1 MSFFEYLLRLTSW
14 PMTPPVLYGPFHLI
28 AAFGGSAIAIL
39 AAWRF
44 SSINN
49 CNTNNRDNR
58 RSFDQIM
65 LVSGVIL
72 LIGELYK
79 QLMNFYIVNNHA
91 YDWWIFP
98 FQLCSLPLYLCP
110 LLILIHNEKRHR
122 ILCTFLLDF
131 NMMGA
136 VATFIDPSGIFH
148 PYWTLTLHGV
158 LWHLMLI
165 FVGFVIIFSRKAD
178 LRFFLSGSRSPKQH
192 PASFQCR
199 QPILYLSLGN
209 VHAAT
214 LWRYRPNSWPSCRN
228 YPVHSGDDCR
238 RLADSQHCQ
247 KNHSCREH
255 LCTPSA
261 CPSLRSVILTLTIQF
276 PSFASGKC
284 QLSSQQRSKARMPV

>member
-136 VATFIDPSGIFH
+136 GATFIDPSGIFH

-178 LRFFLSGSRSPKQH
+178 LTTKGFLRALPLFAFFCLAAEVLNSILHRFSAANLFYISPWEMSTQLLFGDIDRTLGRPVGILLYILAMIAGAWLIHNTARKITAVVSTSAPHQH
-192 PASFQCR
+192 AP
-199 QPILYLSLGN
+199 
-209 VHAAT
+209 H
-214 LWRYRPNSWPSCRN
+214 
-228 YPVHSGDDCR
+228 
-238 RLADSQHCQ
+238 
-247 KNHSCREH
+247 
-255 LCTPSA
+255 
-261 CPSLRSVILTLTIQF
+261 
-276 PSFASGKC
+276 
-284 QLSSQQRSKARMPV
+284 

>member
-178 LRFFLSGSRSPKQH
+178 LTTKGFLRTLPLFAFFCLAAEVLNSILHRFSAANLFYISPWEMSTQLLFGDIDRTLGRPVGILLYILAMIAGAWLIHNTARKITDVVSTSAHHQH
-192 PASFQCR
+192 AP
-199 QPILYLSLGN
+199 
-209 VHAAT
+209 H
-214 LWRYRPNSWPSCRN
+214 
-228 YPVHSGDDCR
+228 
-238 RLADSQHCQ
+238 
-247 KNHSCREH
+247 
-255 LCTPSA
+255 
-261 CPSLRSVILTLTIQF
+261 
-276 PSFASGKC
+276 
-284 QLSSQQRSKARMPV
+284 

>member
-65 LVSGVIL
+65 LISGVIL

-178 LRFFLSGSRSPKQH
+178 LTTKGFLRTLPLFAFFCLAAEVLNSILHRFNAANLFYISPWEMSTQLLFGDIDRTLGRPVGILLYILAMIAGAWLIHNTARKITDVVSTSAPHQH
-192 PASFQCR
+192 AP
-199 QPILYLSLGN
+199 
-209 VHAAT
+209 H
-214 LWRYRPNSWPSCRN
+214 
-228 YPVHSGDDCR
+228 
-238 RLADSQHCQ
+238 
-247 KNHSCREH
+247 
-255 LCTPSA
+255 
-261 CPSLRSVILTLTIQF
+261 
-276 PSFASGKC
+276 
-284 QLSSQQRSKARMPV
+284 

>member
-28 AAFGGSAIAIL
+28 PAFGGSAIAIL

-49 CNTNNRDNR
+49 CKTNNRDNR

-65 LVSGVIL
+65 LISGVIL

-178 LRFFLSGSRSPKQH
+178 LTTKGFLRTLPLFAFFCLAAEVLNSILHRFSAANLFYISPWEMSTQLLFGDIDRTLGRPVGILLYILAMIAGAWLIHNTARKITDVVSTSAPHQH
-192 PASFQCR
+192 AP
-199 QPILYLSLGN
+199 
-209 VHAAT
+209 H
-214 LWRYRPNSWPSCRN
+214 
-228 YPVHSGDDCR
+228 
-238 RLADSQHCQ
+238 
-247 KNHSCREH
+247 
-255 LCTPSA
+255 
-261 CPSLRSVILTLTIQF
+261 
-276 PSFASGKC
+276 
-284 QLSSQQRSKARMPV
+284 

>member
-148 PYWTLTLHGV
+148 PYWTLTLHGI

-178 LRFFLSGSRSPKQH
+178 LTTKGFLRTLPLFAFFCLAAEVLNSILHRFSAANLFYISPWEMSTQLLFGDIDRTLGRPVGILLYILAMIAGAWLIHNTARKITDVVSTSAPHQH
-192 PASFQCR
+192 AP
-199 QPILYLSLGN
+199 
-209 VHAAT
+209 H
-214 LWRYRPNSWPSCRN
+214 
-228 YPVHSGDDCR
+228 
-238 RLADSQHCQ
+238 
-247 KNHSCREH
+247 
-255 LCTPSA
+255 
-261 CPSLRSVILTLTIQF
+261 
-276 PSFASGKC
+276 
-284 QLSSQQRSKARMPV
+284 

>member
-14 PMTPPVLYGPFHLI
+14 PMTPPILYGPFHLI

-49 CNTNNRDNR
+49 CKTNNRDNR

-148 PYWTLTLHGV
+148 PYWMLTLHGI

-165 FVGFVIIFSRKAD
+165 FVGFVIIFSHEAD
-178 LRFFLSGSRSPKQH
+178 LTTRGFLRTLPLFAFFCLAAEVLNGILHRFSAANLFYISPWEMSTQLL
-192 PASFQCR
+192 FGDIDR
-199 QPILYLSLGN
+199 ILGRPIGILLYILAMAAGAWLIHNVARKITAVCLTAKSL
-209 VHAAT
+209 
-214 LWRYRPNSWPSCRN
+214 
-228 YPVHSGDDCR
+228 
-238 RLADSQHCQ
+238 
-247 KNHSCREH
+247 
-255 LCTPSA
+255 
-261 CPSLRSVILTLTIQF
+261 
-276 PSFASGKC
+276 
-284 QLSSQQRSKARMPV
+284 

>member
-49 CNTNNRDNR
+49 CNTNNRYNR

-178 LRFFLSGSRSPKQH
+178 LTTKGFLRTLPLFAFFCLAAEVLNSILHRFSAANLFYISPWEMSTQLLFGDIDRTLGRPVGILLYILAMIAGAWLIHNTARKITDVVSTSAPHQH
-192 PASFQCR
+192 AP
-199 QPILYLSLGN
+199 
-209 VHAAT
+209 H
-214 LWRYRPNSWPSCRN
+214 
-228 YPVHSGDDCR
+228 
-238 RLADSQHCQ
+238 
-247 KNHSCREH
+247 
-255 LCTPSA
+255 
-261 CPSLRSVILTLTIQF
+261 
-276 PSFASGKC
+276 
-284 QLSSQQRSKARMPV
+284 

>member
-1 MSFFEYLLRLTSW
+1 MSFFEYLLRLMSW

-178 LRFFLSGSRSPKQH
+178 LTTKGFLRTLPLFAFFCLAAEVLNSILHRFSAANLFYISPWEMSTQLLFGDIDRTLGRPVGILLYILAMIAGAWLIHNTARKITDVVSTSAPHQH
-192 PASFQCR
+192 AP
-199 QPILYLSLGN
+199 
-209 VHAAT
+209 H
-214 LWRYRPNSWPSCRN
+214 
-228 YPVHSGDDCR
+228 
-238 RLADSQHCQ
+238 
-247 KNHSCREH
+247 
-255 LCTPSA
+255 
-261 CPSLRSVILTLTIQF
+261 
-276 PSFASGKC
+276 
-284 QLSSQQRSKARMPV
+284 

>member
-49 CNTNNRDNR
+49 CKTNNRDNR

-65 LVSGVIL
+65 LISGVIL

-98 FQLCSLPLYLCP
+98 LQLCSLPLYLCP

-178 LRFFLSGSRSPKQH
+178 LTTKGFLRTLPLFAFFCLAAEVLNSILHRFSAANLFYISPWEMSTQLLFGDIDRTLGRPVGILLYILAMIAGAWLIHNTARKITDVVSTSAPHQH
-192 PASFQCR
+192 AP
-199 QPILYLSLGN
+199 
-209 VHAAT
+209 H
-214 LWRYRPNSWPSCRN
+214 
-228 YPVHSGDDCR
+228 
-238 RLADSQHCQ
+238 
-247 KNHSCREH
+247 
-255 LCTPSA
+255 
-261 CPSLRSVILTLTIQF
+261 
-276 PSFASGKC
+276 
-284 QLSSQQRSKARMPV
+284 

>member
-1 MSFFEYLLRLTSW
+1 MSFFEYLLCLTSW

-65 LVSGVIL
+65 LISGVIL

-178 LRFFLSGSRSPKQH
+178 LTTKGFLRTLPLFAFFCLAAEVLNSILHRFSAANLFYISPWEMSTQLLFGDIDRTLGRPVGILLYILAMIAGAWLIHNTARKITDVVSTSAPHQH
-192 PASFQCR
+192 AP
-199 QPILYLSLGN
+199 
-209 VHAAT
+209 H
-214 LWRYRPNSWPSCRN
+214 
-228 YPVHSGDDCR
+228 
-238 RLADSQHCQ
+238 
-247 KNHSCREH
+247 
-255 LCTPSA
+255 
-261 CPSLRSVILTLTIQF
+261 
-276 PSFASGKC
+276 
-284 QLSSQQRSKARMPV
+284 

>member
-1 MSFFEYLLRLTSW
+1 MIYYMCIYISRLFHNECFIYLVPDYFERRNYMSFFEYLLRLTSW
-14 PMTPPVLYGPFHLI
+14 AMTPPVLYGPFHLI

-110 LLILIHNEKRHR
+110 LLIL
-122 ILCTFLLDF
+122 
-131 NMMGA
+131 
-136 VATFIDPSGIFH
+136 
-148 PYWTLTLHGV
+148 
-158 LWHLMLI
+158 
-165 FVGFVIIFSRKAD
+165 
-178 LRFFLSGSRSPKQH
+178 
-192 PASFQCR
+192 
-199 QPILYLSLGN
+199 
-209 VHAAT
+209 
-214 LWRYRPNSWPSCRN
+214 
-228 YPVHSGDDCR
+228 
-238 RLADSQHCQ
+238 
-247 KNHSCREH
+247 
-255 LCTPSA
+255 
-261 CPSLRSVILTLTIQF
+261 
-276 PSFASGKC
+276 
-284 QLSSQQRSKARMPV
+284 

>member
-178 LRFFLSGSRSPKQH
+178 LTTKGFLRTLPLFAFFCLAAEVLNSILHRFSAANLFYISPWEMSTQLLFGDLDRTLGRPVGILLYILAMIAGAWLIHNTARKITDVVSTSAPHQH
-192 PASFQCR
+192 AP
-199 QPILYLSLGN
+199 
-209 VHAAT
+209 H
-214 LWRYRPNSWPSCRN
+214 
-228 YPVHSGDDCR
+228 
-238 RLADSQHCQ
+238 
-247 KNHSCREH
+247 
-255 LCTPSA
+255 
-261 CPSLRSVILTLTIQF
+261 
-276 PSFASGKC
+276 
-284 QLSSQQRSKARMPV
+284 

>member
-98 FQLCSLPLYLCP
+98 FQLCSLPLYRCP

-178 LRFFLSGSRSPKQH
+178 LTTKGFLRTLPLFAFFCLAAEVLNSILHRFSAANLFYISPWEMSTQLLFGDIDRTLGRPVGILLYILAMIAGAWLIHNTARKITDVVSTSAPHQH
-192 PASFQCR
+192 AP
-199 QPILYLSLGN
+199 
-209 VHAAT
+209 H
-214 LWRYRPNSWPSCRN
+214 
-228 YPVHSGDDCR
+228 
-238 RLADSQHCQ
+238 
-247 KNHSCREH
+247 
-255 LCTPSA
+255 
-261 CPSLRSVILTLTIQF
+261 
-276 PSFASGKC
+276 
-284 QLSSQQRSKARMPV
+284 

>member
-178 LRFFLSGSRSPKQH
+178 LTTKGFLRTLPLFAFFCLAAEVLNSILHRFSAANLFYISPWEMSTQLLFGDIDRTLGRPVGILLYILAMIAGSWLIHNTARKITDVVSTSAPHQH
-192 PASFQCR
+192 AP
-199 QPILYLSLGN
+199 
-209 VHAAT
+209 H
-214 LWRYRPNSWPSCRN
+214 
-228 YPVHSGDDCR
+228 
-238 RLADSQHCQ
+238 
-247 KNHSCREH
+247 
-255 LCTPSA
+255 
-261 CPSLRSVILTLTIQF
+261 
-276 PSFASGKC
+276 
-284 QLSSQQRSKARMPV
+284 

>member
-148 PYWTLTLHGV
+148 PYWMLTLHGI

-165 FVGFVIIFSRKAD
+165 FVGFVIIFSHEAD
-178 LRFFLSGSRSPKQH
+178 LTTRGFLRTLPLFAFFCLAAEVLNGILHRFSAANLFYISPWEMSTQLLFGDIDRILGRPIGILLYILAMAAGAWLIHNIARKIIIFLKRKH
-192 PASFQCR
+192 VF
-199 QPILYLSLGN
+199 
-209 VHAAT
+209 H
-214 LWRYRPNSWPSCRN
+214 
-228 YPVHSGDDCR
+228 
-238 RLADSQHCQ
+238 
-247 KNHSCREH
+247 
-255 LCTPSA
+255 
-261 CPSLRSVILTLTIQF
+261 
-276 PSFASGKC
+276 
-284 QLSSQQRSKARMPV
+284 

>member
-178 LRFFLSGSRSPKQH
+178 LTTKGFLRTLPLFTFFCLAAEVLNSILHRFSAANLFYISPWEMSTQLLFGDIDRTLGRPVGILLYILAMIAGAWLIHNTARKITDVVSTSAPHQH
-192 PASFQCR
+192 AP
-199 QPILYLSLGN
+199 
-209 VHAAT
+209 H
-214 LWRYRPNSWPSCRN
+214 
-228 YPVHSGDDCR
+228 
-238 RLADSQHCQ
+238 
-247 KNHSCREH
+247 
-255 LCTPSA
+255 
-261 CPSLRSVILTLTIQF
+261 
-276 PSFASGKC
+276 
-284 QLSSQQRSKARMPV
+284 

>member
-178 LRFFLSGSRSPKQH
+178 LTTKGFLRTLPLFAFFCLAAEVLNSILHRFSAANLFYISPWEMSTQLLFGDIDRTLGRPVGILLYILVMIAGAWLIHNTARKITDVVSTSAPHQH
-192 PASFQCR
+192 AP
-199 QPILYLSLGN
+199 
-209 VHAAT
+209 H
-214 LWRYRPNSWPSCRN
+214 
-228 YPVHSGDDCR
+228 
-238 RLADSQHCQ
+238 
-247 KNHSCREH
+247 
-255 LCTPSA
+255 
-261 CPSLRSVILTLTIQF
+261 
-276 PSFASGKC
+276 
-284 QLSSQQRSKARMPV
+284 

>member
-28 AAFGGSAIAIL
+28 TAFGGSAIAIL

-178 LRFFLSGSRSPKQH
+178 LTTKGFLRTLPLFAFFCLAAEVLNSILHRFSAANLFYISPWEMSTQLLFGDIDRTLGRPVGILLYILAMIAGAWLIHNTARKITAVVSTSAPHQH
-192 PASFQCR
+192 AP
-199 QPILYLSLGN
+199 
-209 VHAAT
+209 H
-214 LWRYRPNSWPSCRN
+214 
-228 YPVHSGDDCR
+228 
-238 RLADSQHCQ
+238 
-247 KNHSCREH
+247 
-255 LCTPSA
+255 
-261 CPSLRSVILTLTIQF
+261 
-276 PSFASGKC
+276 
-284 QLSSQQRSKARMPV
+284 

>member
-165 FVGFVIIFSRKAD
+165 FVGFVIIFSHEAD
-178 LRFFLSGSRSPKQH
+178 LTTRGFLRTLPLFAFFCLAAEVLNGILHRFSAANLFYISPWEMSTQLLFGDIDRTLGRPVGILLYILAMIAGAWLIHNTARKITDVVSTSAPHQH
-192 PASFQCR
+192 AP
-199 QPILYLSLGN
+199 
-209 VHAAT
+209 H
-214 LWRYRPNSWPSCRN
+214 
-228 YPVHSGDDCR
+228 
-238 RLADSQHCQ
+238 
-247 KNHSCREH
+247 
-255 LCTPSA
+255 
-261 CPSLRSVILTLTIQF
+261 
-276 PSFASGKC
+276 
-284 QLSSQQRSKARMPV
+284 